1 MIFKIEFNPSMRLY
15 KYEIYRKEKL
25 FIIFPAWRHVASYET
40 LNEAKEAMNT
50 LKLFP
55 KYYSI

>member
-1 MIFKIEFNPSMRLY
+1 MKFKIEFNQSMMLY

-25 FIIFPAWRHVASYET
+25 FIIFPAWRLVASYET
-40 LNEAKEAMNT
+40 LNEAEEAMNT